1 MEIIKDEKSGVE
13 IVFITNDD
21 GTTLS
26 MLKSAYDELNKDVDK
41 S

>member
-26 MLKSAYDELNKDVDK
+26 MLKSTYEAQQGND
-41 S
+41 

>member
-26 MLKSAYDELNKDVDK
+26 MLKSTYEAMQADGD
-41 S
+41 